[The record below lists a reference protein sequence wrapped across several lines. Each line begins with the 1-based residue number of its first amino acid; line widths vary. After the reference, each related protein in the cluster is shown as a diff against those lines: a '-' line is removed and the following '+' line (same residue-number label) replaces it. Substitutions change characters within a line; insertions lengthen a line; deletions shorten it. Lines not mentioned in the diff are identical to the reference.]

1 MVTINKILFF
11 IFKTLVEASVLAA
24 SFYGTLFLCKAI

>member
-1 MVTINKILFF
+1 MATINKVLFF
-11 IFKTLVEASVLAA
+11 ILKTSIEASVLAA